1 MFFLILL
8 IIIFFIFTFWTVLVG
23 AGWEPT
29 PMPVVYRML
38 SLAEVKPGDVV
49 YDLGCGDGRV
59 IITAV
64 CKFGAQAVGI
74 EIDPLR
80 YFITRIRIRRR
91 RLDSKIQLV
100 WGNFIQQDLRSATV
114 VGIFLSSRANSR
126 LEEKF
131 SQELRPGTRIVSYYW
146 PMKKWNPKFVDYE
159 NRIYLYQVPEEF
171 SATD

>member
-1 MFFLILL
+1 
-8 IIIFFIFTFWTVLVG
+8 
-23 AGWEPT
+23 
-29 PMPVVYRML
+29 
-38 SLAEVKPGDVV
+38 
-49 YDLGCGDGRV
+49 
-59 IITAV
+59 
-64 CKFGAQAVGI
+64 
-74 EIDPLR
+74 
-80 YFITRIRIRRR
+80 
-91 RLDSKIQLV
+91 LV